1 MAELSRAVFL
11 SYASQDT
18 EAARRIC
25 EALRAA
31 GVEVWFDQSELR
43 GGDAWDQRIRREIR
57 DCALFIPIISSNTTS
72 RPEGYFRLEWAV
84 AEQRAQMIAR
94 NKAFIVPVCVDGTPE
109 SAADVP
115 ESFVRVQWTRLPEG
129 ATPPAFAGRIRH
141 LLQPELAASP
151 PLSASAAVPHSA
163 AVLHPAPNKTRT
175 VMLLAAAAVL
185 IAAGVFALDRFVLS
199 KRTQTEAGAAPAVT
213 PAAQPS
219 TPSANAIP
227 DKSIAVLP
235 FADMSEKKD
244 QEYFS
249 DGLSEELIDLLAKNP
264 DLYVPARTSSFYFKG
279 KSEELATIAQKLH
292 VANVLEGSVRRS
304 GNRLR
309 VTAQLIRVDNG
320 YHLWSE
326 TYDRDS
332 NDIFKVQDDI
342 SSAVVAALKVKL
354 LSTPEAAGRQ
364 TTNAD
369 AHSQYLIGRELMSR
383 GNWNVARNAADAF
396 RRAIN
401 LDPNYVAA
409 WAWLSRALHDAAEDY
424 PPAEQAAERREA
436 LAAAEKAVALGP
448 QVADGYA
455 ARGYLRTW
463 NLRDFAG
470 ADADYQRA
478 RALAPEDTD
487 VQRGYINSVLY
498 PTGRSEEG
506 LALAQQVLKADPL
519 NSSAWRVVGAMQYEH
534 GDFTAARESLQRSL
548 DINPDQS
555 NTAAF
560 IVYSYIVE
568 GKPALALPW
577 VDRPTAEVFREQTA
591 ALVQHDLGHQPE
603 AQRNLDALIARW
615 ANNGAYQIGEVYAWW
630 GDKDAAF
637 HWLERAEQ
645 QRDGGMTLLKVD
657 LFLKSLHGDP
667 RYSAL
672 LRKMNLAQ

>member
-43 GGDAWDQRIRREIR
+43 GGDAWDQKIRREIR

-72 RPEGYFRLEWAV
+72 RPEGYFRLEWAL

-94 NKAFIVPVCVDGTPE
+94 TKAFIVPVCVDATPE

-115 ESFVRVQWTRLPEG
+115 ESFVRVQWTRLPQG
-129 ATPPAFAGRIRH
+129 ATPAAFAERIRH
-141 LLQPELAASP
+141 LLQPELAAAPAPVPVPLPSP
-151 PLSASAAVPHSA
+151 PSASAG
-163 AVLHPAPNKTRT
+163 APKKTRT
-175 VMLLAAAAVL
+175 IALVVAAIVL
-185 IAAGVFALDRFVLS
+185 IAAGLVALDRLVLS
-199 KRTQTEAGAAPAVT
+199 KRAQPDTRAASAAT
-213 PAAQPS
+213 PAAAPE
-219 TPSANAIP
+219 
-227 DKSIAVLP
+227 KSIAVLP

-332 NDIFKVQDDI
+332 NDIFKVQDEI
-342 SSAVVAALKVKL
+342 STAVVEALKVKL
-354 LSTPEAAGRQ
+354 LSTPEANGRQ

-369 AHSQYLIGRELMSR
+369 AHSQYLIGRELISR
-383 GNWNVARNAADAF
+383 GNWKVAPAAVEAF
-396 RRAIN
+396 RRAIS

-409 WAWLSRALHDAAEDY
+409 WAGLSRALHDAAEDL
-424 PPAEQAAERREA
+424 PPAEQSAMRTES
-436 LAAAEKAVALGP
+436 LASAEKAVALGP
-448 QVADGYA
+448 QVADGYVE
-455 ARGYLRTW
+455 RGYLRTW
-463 NLRDFAG
+463 DLRDFAG

-478 RALAPEDTD
+478 RALAPED
-487 VQRGYINSVLY
+487 VEVLRGYISSVLY
-498 PTGRSEEG
+498 PIGRTDEA
-506 LALAQQVLKADPL
+506 LLLAQQVVKADPL
-519 NSSAWRVVGAMQYEH
+519 NSAAWRAVGGMQYAH
-534 GDFTAARESLQRSL
+534 GDYSAARESLQRSL
-548 DINPDQS
+548 DISPEQS
-555 NTAAF
+555 NAAVL
-560 IVYSYIVE
+560 IVYSYIAE

-577 VDRPTAEVFREQTA
+577 VDRPTVEVFRDQAA
-591 ALVQHDLGHQPE
+591 ALVQHDLGNRPE
-603 AQRNLDALIARW
+603 AQRNLDSLIAHW
-615 ANNGAYQIGEVYAWW
+615 ANNGAYQIAEVYARW

-637 HWLERAEQ
+637 HWLDRAEQ

-657 LFLKSLHGDP
+657 LLLKSLHGDP
-667 RYSAL
+667 RYAAL
-672 LRKMNLAQ
+672 LRKMNLPE

>member
-1 MAELSRAVFL
+1 MAEFSRAVFL

-18 EAARRIC
+18 EPARRIC

-94 NKAFIVPVCVDGTPE
+94 NKAFIVPVCVDATPE

-129 ATPPAFAGRIRH
+129 ATSPSFAGRIRH
-141 LLQPELAASP
+141 LLQPELAAAP
-151 PLSASAAVPHSA
+151 PPPSAGAPHPAAVAPHASK
-163 AVLHPAPNKTRT
+163 KTRS
-175 VMLLAAAAVL
+175 VALLAAAVVV

-199 KRTQTEAGAAPAVT
+199 KRSVPEAATT

-219 TPSANAIP
+219 APSASAIP
-227 DKSIAVLP
+227 EKSIAVLP

-332 NDIFKVQDDI
+332 SDIFKVQDEI
-342 SSAVVAALKVKL
+342 STAVVEALKVKL
-354 LSTPEAAGRQ
+354 LSTPEANGRQ

-369 AHSQYLIGRELMSR
+369 AHSQYLIGRELLSR
-383 GNWNVARNAADAF
+383 GNWKVAPAATEAF
-396 RRAIN
+396 RRAIA
-401 LDPNYVAA
+401 LDSNYVAA
-409 WAWLSRALHDAAEDY
+409 WAGLARALHDGAEDL
-424 PPAEQAAERREA
+424 PPAEQAAMRKES

-448 QVADGYA
+448 QVADGYV
-455 ARGYLRTW
+455 ARGYVRTW
-463 NLRDFAG
+463 DLRDFAG

-487 VQRGYINSVLY
+487 VQRGYIASVLY
-498 PTGRSEEG
+498 PTGRIEEG

-519 NSSAWRVVGAMQYEH
+519 NSTAWRVVGGMQYEH
-534 GDFTAARESLQRSL
+534 GDYSAARESLQRSL
-548 DINPDQS
+548 EINPEQS
-555 NTAAF
+555 NTAAV

-577 VDRPTAEVFREQTA
+577 VERPTTEVFREQTA

-603 AQRNLDALIARW
+603 AQRNLDILLTKW
-615 ANNGAYQIGEVYAWW
+615 ANNGAYQIAEVYARW

-637 HWLERAEQ
+637 HWLDRAEQ

-657 LFLKSLHGDP
+657 LLLKSLHGDP

-672 LRKMNLAQ
+672 MRKMNLPE

>member
-43 GGDAWDQRIRREIR
+43 GGDAWDQKIRREIR

-72 RPEGYFRLEWAV
+72 RPEGYFRLEWAL

-94 NKAFIVPVCVDGTPE
+94 NKAFIVPVCVDATPE

-115 ESFVRVQWTRLPEG
+115 ESFVRVQWTRLPQG
-129 ATPPAFAGRIRH
+129 ATPAAFAERIRH
-141 LLQPELAASP
+141 LLQPELAAAPAPVPVPLPSP
-151 PLSASAAVPHSA
+151 PPASAG
-163 AVLHPAPNKTRT
+163 APKKTRT
-175 VMLLAAAAVL
+175 IALVVAAIVL
-185 IAAGVFALDRFVLS
+185 IAAGLVALDRLVLS
-199 KRTQTEAGAAPAVT
+199 KRAQPDTRAASAAT
-213 PAAQPS
+213 PAAAPE
-219 TPSANAIP
+219 
-227 DKSIAVLP
+227 KSIAVLP

-332 NDIFKVQDDI
+332 NDIFKVQDEI
-342 SSAVVAALKVKL
+342 STAVVEALKVKL
-354 LSTPEAAGRQ
+354 LSTPEANGRQ

-369 AHSQYLIGRELMSR
+369 AHSQYLIGRELISR
-383 GNWNVARNAADAF
+383 GNWKVAPAAVEAF
-396 RRAIN
+396 RRAIS

-409 WAWLSRALHDAAEDY
+409 WAGLSRALHDAAEDL
-424 PPAEQAAERREA
+424 PPAEQSAMRTES
-436 LAAAEKAVALGP
+436 LASAEKAVALGP
-448 QVADGYA
+448 QVADGYVE
-455 ARGYLRTW
+455 RGYLRTW
-463 NLRDFAG
+463 DLRDFAG

-478 RALAPEDTD
+478 RALAPED
-487 VQRGYINSVLY
+487 VEVLRGYISSVLY
-498 PTGRSEEG
+498 PIGRTDEA
-506 LALAQQVLKADPL
+506 LLLAQQVVKADPL
-519 NSSAWRVVGAMQYEH
+519 NSAAWRAVGGMQYAH
-534 GDFTAARESLQRSL
+534 GDYSAARESLQRSL
-548 DINPDQS
+548 DISPEQS
-555 NTAAF
+555 NAAVL
-560 IVYSYIVE
+560 IVYSYIAE

-577 VDRPTAEVFREQTA
+577 VDRPTVEVFRDQAA
-591 ALVQHDLGHQPE
+591 ALVQHDLGNRPE
-603 AQRNLDALIARW
+603 AQRNLDSLIAHW
-615 ANNGAYQIGEVYAWW
+615 ANNGAYQIAEVYARW

-637 HWLERAEQ
+637 HWLDRAEQ

-657 LFLKSLHGDP
+657 LLLKSLHGDP
-667 RYSAL
+667 RYAAL
-672 LRKMNLAQ
+672 LRKMNLPE

>member
-43 GGDAWDQRIRREIR
+43 GGDAWDQKIRREIR
-57 DCALFIPIISSNTTS
+57 DCALFIPLISSNTTS
-72 RPEGYFRLEWAV
+72 RPEGYFRLEWAL
-84 AEQRAQMIAR
+84 AEQRAHMIAR
-94 NKAFIVPVCVDGTPE
+94 NKAFIVPVCVDATPE

-129 ATPPAFAGRIRH
+129 ATPPSFAGRIRH
-141 LLQPELAASP
+141 LIQPELAAASTPAP
-151 PLSASAAVPHSA
+151 PPPASASISAGVPHA
-163 AVLHPAPNKTRT
+163 AHAAAHASKKSRT
-175 VMLLAAAAVL
+175 LLLLVAAAVL
-185 IAAGVFALDRFVLS
+185 IAAGIFALDRFVLS
-199 KRTQTEAGAAPAVT
+199 KRSVAEASPE
-213 PAAQPS
+213 
-219 TPSANAIP
+219 
-227 DKSIAVLP
+227 KSIAVLP
-235 FADMSEKKD
+235 FVDMSEKKD

-292 VANVLEGSVRRS
+292 VANVLEGSVRSS
-304 GNRLR
+304 GSRLR

-332 NDIFKVQDDI
+332 SDIFKVQDDI

-354 LSTPEAAGRQ
+354 LSTPEANGRQ

-369 AHSQYLIGRELMSR
+369 AHSQYLVGRELLSR
-383 GNWNVARNAADAF
+383 GNWKLAPAAAEAF
-396 RRAIN
+396 RRAIR

-409 WAWLSRALHDAAEDY
+409 WAGLARALHDAAEDM
-424 PPAEQAAERREA
+424 PPAEQTAQRREA
-436 LAAAEKAVALGP
+436 LASAEKAVALGP
-448 QVADGYA
+448 QVADGYVE
-455 ARGYLRTW
+455 RGYLRTW

-478 RALAPEDTD
+478 RALAPEDTN
-487 VQRGYINSVLY
+487 VLRGYIGSVLY
-498 PTGRSEEG
+498 PTGRIEEG
-506 LALAQQVLKADPL
+506 LSLAQQVLKADPL
-519 NSSAWRVVGAMQYEH
+519 NSGAWRSVGFMQYQH
-534 GDFTAARESLQRSL
+534 GDFPAARESLQRSL

-555 NTAAF
+555 NSAAF
-560 IVYSYIVE
+560 VVYSYVVE

-577 VDRPTAEVFREQTA
+577 VERSANEVFREQAA

-603 AQRNLDALIARW
+603 AQRNLDVLIARW
-615 ANNGAYQIGEVYAWW
+615 ANNAAYQIAEVYARW

-637 HWLERAEQ
+637 HWLDRAEQ

-657 LFLKSLHGDP
+657 LLLKSLHGDP

-672 LRKMNLAQ
+672 MRKMNLPE

>member
-18 EAARRIC
+18 DPARRIC

-94 NKAFIVPVCVDGTPE
+94 NKAFIVPVCVDSTPE

-129 ATPPAFAGRIRH
+129 ATPPSFAGRIRH
-141 LLQPELAASP
+141 LLQPELAAAPAPPPSP
-151 PLSASAAVPHSA
+151 SAGASPAVPHSA
-163 AVLHPAPNKTRT
+163 AAPNSAPKKAHS
-175 VMLLAAAAVL
+175 VMLLAMAAVL

-199 KRTQTEAGAAPAVT
+199 KRTQPEASLAPAVIRAAT
-213 PAAQPS
+213 PE
-219 TPSANAIP
+219 
-227 DKSIAVLP
+227 KSIAVLP

-332 NDIFKVQDDI
+332 SDIFKVQDDI

-354 LSTPEAAGRQ
+354 LSTPETNGHQ
-364 TTNAD
+364 TVNAD
-369 AHSQYLIGRELMSR
+369 AHSQYLVGRELLSR
-383 GNWNVARNAADAF
+383 GNWKLAPAAAEAF
-396 RRAIN
+396 RRAIG

-409 WAWLSRALHDAAEDY
+409 WAWLSVALHDEAEDL
-424 PPAEQAAERREA
+424 PPAEQAAMRRES

-448 QVADGYA
+448 QVADGYD
-455 ARGYLRTW
+455 ARGFLRTW
-463 NLRDFAG
+463 DLRDFAG

-478 RALAPEDTD
+478 RTLAPEDTD
-487 VQRGYINSVLY
+487 VLRGYIGSVLY
-498 PTGRSEEG
+498 PTGRIDEG
-506 LALAQQVLKADPL
+506 LALAQQVVKADPL
-519 NSSAWRVVGAMQYEH
+519 NSGAWRVLGGMQYEH
-534 GDFTAARESLQRSL
+534 GDYAAARESLQRSL
-548 DINPDQS
+548 DINPEQS
-555 NTAAF
+555 NAAAV

-577 VDRPTAEVFREQTA
+577 VDRPTNEVFRDQSA

-603 AQRNLDALIARW
+603 AQRHLDSLIAHW
-615 ANNGAYQIGEVYAWW
+615 ANNAAYQIAEVYARW

-637 HWLERAEQ
+637 HWLDRAEQ

-657 LFLKSLHGDP
+657 LLLKSLHGDP
-667 RYSAL
+667 RFSVL
-672 LRKMNLAQ
+672 MRKMNLPE

>member
-43 GGDAWDQRIRREIR
+43 GGDAWDQKIRREIR

-72 RPEGYFRLEWAV
+72 RPEGYFRLEWAL
-84 AEQRAQMIAR
+84 AEQRAHMIAR
-94 NKAFIVPVCVDGTPE
+94 NKAFILPVCVDATPE

-129 ATPPAFAGRIRH
+129 ATPPSFAGRIRH
-141 LLQPELAASP
+141 LIQPELAAASTPAP
-151 PLSASAAVPHSA
+151 PPPASASISAGVPHA
-163 AVLHPAPNKTRT
+163 AHAAAHASKKSRT
-175 VMLLAAAAVL
+175 LLLLVAAAAL
-185 IAAGVFALDRFVLS
+185 IAAGIFALDRFVLS
-199 KRTQTEAGAAPAVT
+199 KRSVAEASPE
-213 PAAQPS
+213 
-219 TPSANAIP
+219 
-227 DKSIAVLP
+227 KSIAVLP
-235 FADMSEKKD
+235 FVDMSEKKD

-292 VANVLEGSVRRS
+292 VANVLEGSVRSS
-304 GNRLR
+304 GSRLR

-332 NDIFKVQDDI
+332 SDIFKVQDDI

-354 LSTPEAAGRQ
+354 LSTPEANGRQ

-369 AHSQYLIGRELMSR
+369 AHSQYLVGRELLSR
-383 GNWNVARNAADAF
+383 GNWKLAPAAAEAF
-396 RRAIN
+396 RRAIR

-409 WAWLSRALHDAAEDY
+409 WAGLARALHDAAEDM
-424 PPAEQAAERREA
+424 PPAEQTAQRREA
-436 LAAAEKAVALGP
+436 LASAEKAVALGP
-448 QVADGYA
+448 QVADGYVE
-455 ARGYLRTW
+455 RGYLRTW

-478 RALAPEDTD
+478 RALAPEDTN
-487 VQRGYINSVLY
+487 VLRGYIGSVLY
-498 PTGRSEEG
+498 PTGRIEEG
-506 LALAQQVLKADPL
+506 LSLAQQVLKADPL
-519 NSSAWRVVGAMQYEH
+519 NSGAWRSVGFMQYQH
-534 GDFTAARESLQRSL
+534 GDFPAARESLQRSL

-555 NTAAF
+555 NSAAF
-560 IVYSYIVE
+560 VVYSYVVE

-577 VDRPTAEVFREQTA
+577 VERSANEVFREQAA

-603 AQRNLDALIARW
+603 AQRNLDVLIARW
-615 ANNGAYQIGEVYAWW
+615 ANNAAYQIAEVYARW

-637 HWLERAEQ
+637 HWLDRAEQ

-657 LFLKSLHGDP
+657 LLLKSLHGDP

-672 LRKMNLAQ
+672 MRKMNLPE

>member
-43 GGDAWDQRIRREIR
+43 GGDAWDQKIRREIR

-72 RPEGYFRLEWAV
+72 RPEGYFRLEWAL
-84 AEQRAQMIAR
+84 AEQRAHMIAR
-94 NKAFIVPVCVDGTPE
+94 NKAFILPVCVDATPE

-129 ATPPAFAGRIRH
+129 ATPPSFAGRIRH
-141 LLQPELAASP
+141 LIQPELAAASTPAP
-151 PLSASAAVPHSA
+151 PPPASASISAGVPHA
-163 AVLHPAPNKTRT
+163 AHAAAHASKKSRT
-175 VMLLAAAAVL
+175 LLLLVAAAAL
-185 IAAGVFALDRFVLS
+185 IAAGIFALDRFVLS
-199 KRTQTEAGAAPAVT
+199 KRSVAEASPE
-213 PAAQPS
+213 
-219 TPSANAIP
+219 
-227 DKSIAVLP
+227 KSIAVLP
-235 FADMSEKKD
+235 FVDMSEKKD

-292 VANVLEGSVRRS
+292 VANVLEGSVRSS
-304 GNRLR
+304 GSRLR

-332 NDIFKVQDDI
+332 SDIFKVQDDI

-354 LSTPEAAGRQ
+354 LSTPEANGRQ

-369 AHSQYLIGRELMSR
+369 AHSQYLVGRELLSR
-383 GNWNVARNAADAF
+383 GNWKLAPAAAEAF
-396 RRAIN
+396 RRAIR

-409 WAWLSRALHDAAEDY
+409 WAGLARALHDAAEDM
-424 PPAEQAAERREA
+424 PPAEQTAQRREA
-436 LAAAEKAVALGP
+436 LASAEKAVALGP
-448 QVADGYA
+448 QVADGYVE
-455 ARGYLRTW
+455 RGYLRTW

-478 RALAPEDTD
+478 RALAPEDTN
-487 VQRGYINSVLY
+487 VLRGYIGSVLY
-498 PTGRSEEG
+498 PTGRIEEG
-506 LALAQQVLKADPL
+506 LSLAQQVLKADPL
-519 NSSAWRVVGAMQYEH
+519 NSGAWRSVGFMQYQH
-534 GDFTAARESLQRSL
+534 GDFPAARESLQRSL

-555 NTAAF
+555 NSAAF
-560 IVYSYIVE
+560 VVYSYVVE

-577 VDRPTAEVFREQTA
+577 VERSANEVFREQAA

-603 AQRNLDALIARW
+603 AQRNLDVLIARW
-615 ANNGAYQIGEVYAWW
+615 ANNAAYQIAEVYARW

-637 HWLERAEQ
+637 HWLDRAEQ

-657 LFLKSLHGDP
+657 LLLKSLHGDP

-672 LRKMNLAQ
+672 LRKMNLPE

>member
-43 GGDAWDQRIRREIR
+43 GGDAWDQKIRREIR
-57 DCALFIPIISSNTTS
+57 DCALFIPLISSNTTS
-72 RPEGYFRLEWAV
+72 RPEGYFRLEWAL
-84 AEQRAQMIAR
+84 AEQRAHMIAR
-94 NKAFIVPVCVDGTPE
+94 NKAFIVPVCVDATPE

-129 ATPPAFAGRIRH
+129 ATPPSFAGRIRH
-141 LLQPELAASP
+141 LIQPELAAASTPAP
-151 PLSASAAVPHSA
+151 PPPASASISAGVPHA
-163 AVLHPAPNKTRT
+163 AHAAAHASKKSRT
-175 VMLLAAAAVL
+175 LLLLVAAAAL
-185 IAAGVFALDRFVLS
+185 IAAGIFALDRFVLS
-199 KRTQTEAGAAPAVT
+199 KRSVAEASPE
-213 PAAQPS
+213 
-219 TPSANAIP
+219 
-227 DKSIAVLP
+227 KSIAVLP
-235 FADMSEKKD
+235 FVDMSEKKD

-292 VANVLEGSVRRS
+292 VANVLEGSVRSS
-304 GNRLR
+304 GSRLR

-332 NDIFKVQDDI
+332 SDIFKVQDDI

-354 LSTPEAAGRQ
+354 LSTPEANGRQ

-369 AHSQYLIGRELMSR
+369 AHSQYLVGRELLSR
-383 GNWNVARNAADAF
+383 GNWKLAPAAAEAF
-396 RRAIN
+396 RRAIR

-409 WAWLSRALHDAAEDY
+409 WAGLARALHDAAEDM
-424 PPAEQAAERREA
+424 PPAEQTAQRREA
-436 LAAAEKAVALGP
+436 LASAEKAVALGP
-448 QVADGYA
+448 QVADGYVE
-455 ARGYLRTW
+455 RGYLRTW

-478 RALAPEDTD
+478 RALAPEDTN
-487 VQRGYINSVLY
+487 VLRGYIGSVLY
-498 PTGRSEEG
+498 PTGRIEEG
-506 LALAQQVLKADPL
+506 LSLAQQVLKADPL
-519 NSSAWRVVGAMQYEH
+519 NSGAWRSVGFMQYQH
-534 GDFTAARESLQRSL
+534 GDFPAARESLQRSL

-555 NTAAF
+555 NSAAF
-560 IVYSYIVE
+560 VVYSYVVE

-577 VDRPTAEVFREQTA
+577 VERSANEVFREQAA

-603 AQRNLDALIARW
+603 AQRNLDVLIARW
-615 ANNGAYQIGEVYAWW
+615 ANNAAYQIAEVYARW

-637 HWLERAEQ
+637 HWLDRAEQ

-657 LFLKSLHGDP
+657 LLLKSLHGDP

-672 LRKMNLAQ
+672 MRKMNLPE

>member
-18 EAARRIC
+18 EPARRIC

-129 ATPPAFAGRIRH
+129 ATPPSFAGRIRH
-141 LLQPELAASP
+141 LLQPLPSSSSPPPPGAGASP
-151 PLSASAAVPHSA
+151 AVPHASK
-163 AVLHPAPNKTRT
+163 KTHT
-175 VMLLAAAAVL
+175 ALLLAAAAVL

-199 KRTQTEAGAAPAVT
+199 KRTQPETSAS

-219 TPSANAIP
+219 APSAGTIP

-264 DLYVPARTSSFYFKG
+264 ELYVPARTSSFYFKG
-279 KSEELATIAQKLH
+279 KSEELATIAQRLH

-354 LSTPEAAGRQ
+354 LSTPEANGRQ

-369 AHSQYLIGRELMSR
+369 AHSQYLVGRELLSR
-383 GNWNVARNAADAF
+383 GNWKLAPAAAEAF
-396 RRAIN
+396 RRAIS

-409 WAWLSRALHDAAEDY
+409 WAGLAHALHDGAEDL
-424 PPAEQAAERREA
+424 PPAEQTAQRREA
-436 LAAAEKAVALGP
+436 LASAEKAVALGP
-448 QVADGYA
+448 QVADGYVE
-455 ARGYLRTW
+455 RGYLRTW

-487 VQRGYINSVLY
+487 VLRGYLGSVLY
-498 PTGRSEEG
+498 PTGRIEEG

-519 NSSAWRVVGAMQYEH
+519 NSGAWRSVGFMQYEH
-534 GDFTAARESLQRSL
+534 GDFAAARESLQRSL

-555 NTAAF
+555 NSAAF
-560 IVYSYIVE
+560 VVYSYVVE

-577 VDRPTAEVFREQTA
+577 VERSANEVFREQAA

-603 AQRNLDALIARW
+603 AQRYLDSLIARW
-615 ANNGAYQIGEVYAWW
+615 ANNAAYQIAEVYARW

-637 HWLERAEQ
+637 HWLDRAEQ

-657 LFLKSLHGDP
+657 LLLKSLHGDP

-672 LRKMNLAQ
+672 MRKMNLPE

>member
-18 EAARRIC
+18 EPARRIC
-25 EALRAA
+25 EALRTA

-72 RPEGYFRLEWAV
+72 RPEGYFRLEWAL
-84 AEQRAQMIAR
+84 AEQRAHMIAR
-94 NKAFIVPVCVDGTPE
+94 NKAFIVPVCVDATPE

-129 ATPPAFAGRIRH
+129 ATPPSFASRIRH
-141 LLQPELAASP
+141 LLQPELAAAPP
-151 PLSASAAVPHSA
+151 PLPSVGAAVAHSA
-163 AVLHPAPNKTRT
+163 PKKTHNVL
-175 VMLLAAAAVL
+175 LLAAAAVL
-185 IAAGVFALDRFVLS
+185 IALGVFALDRFVLS
-199 KRTQTEAGAAPAVT
+199 KRIQPEASAAPAAAAAPTTT
-213 PAAQPS
+213 PE
-219 TPSANAIP
+219 
-227 DKSIAVLP
+227 KSIAVLP

-332 NDIFKVQDDI
+332 SDIFKVQDEI
-342 SSAVVAALKVKL
+342 STAVVEALKVKL
-354 LSTPEAAGRQ
+354 LSTPEANGRQ
-364 TTNAD
+364 TVNAD
-369 AHSQYLIGRELMSR
+369 AHSQYLIGKELMSR
-383 GNWNVARNAADAF
+383 GNWKVDAAAAEAF
-396 RRAIN
+396 RRAIS
-401 LDPNYVAA
+401 LDPNYAAA
-409 WAWLSRALHDAAEDY
+409 WAGLAHTLHDAAEDL
-424 PPAEQAAERREA
+424 PPGEQAAMRRGA
-436 LAAAEKAVALGP
+436 LAAAEKAIALGP
-448 QVADGYA
+448 QVADGYVE
-455 ARGYLRTW
+455 RGYLRTW

-470 ADADYQRA
+470 ADVDYQRA

-487 VQRGYINSVLY
+487 VLRGYIGSVLY
-498 PTGRSEEG
+498 PTGRIEEG
-506 LALAQQVLKADPL
+506 LALAQQILKADPL
-519 NSSAWRVVGAMQYEH
+519 NSSAWRSVGALQYEH
-534 GDFTAARESLQRSL
+534 GDYPAARESLQRSL

-568 GKPALALPW
+568 AKPALALPW
-577 VDRPTAEVFREQTA
+577 VERPTVEVFREQTA
-591 ALVQHDLGHQPE
+591 ALVQHDLGNQPE
-603 AQRNLDALIARW
+603 AQRNLDALIAHW
-615 ANNGAYQIGEVYAWW
+615 ANNAAYQIAEVYARW

-637 HWLERAEQ
+637 HWLDRAEQ

-657 LFLKSLHGDP
+657 LLLKSLHDDP

-672 LRKMNLAQ
+672 MRKMNLPE

>member
-43 GGDAWDQRIRREIR
+43 GGDAWDQKIRREIR

-72 RPEGYFRLEWAV
+72 RPEGYFRLEWAL
-84 AEQRAQMIAR
+84 AEQRAHMIAR
-94 NKAFIVPVCVDGTPE
+94 NKAFIVPVCVDATPE

-129 ATPPAFAGRIRH
+129 ATPPSFAGRIRH
-141 LLQPELAASP
+141 LIQPELAAASTPAP
-151 PLSASAAVPHSA
+151 PPPASASISAGVPHA
-163 AVLHPAPNKTRT
+163 AHAAAHASKKSRT
-175 VMLLAAAAVL
+175 LLLLVAAAVL
-185 IAAGVFALDRFVLS
+185 IAAGIFALDRFVLS
-199 KRTQTEAGAAPAVT
+199 KRSVAEASPE
-213 PAAQPS
+213 
-219 TPSANAIP
+219 
-227 DKSIAVLP
+227 KSIAVLP
-235 FADMSEKKD
+235 FVDMSEKKD

-292 VANVLEGSVRRS
+292 VANVLEGSVRSS
-304 GNRLR
+304 GSRLR

-332 NDIFKVQDDI
+332 SDIFKVQDDI

-354 LSTPEAAGRQ
+354 LSTPEANGRQ

-369 AHSQYLIGRELMSR
+369 AHSQYLVGRELLSR
-383 GNWNVARNAADAF
+383 GNWKLAPAAAEAF
-396 RRAIN
+396 RRAIR

-409 WAWLSRALHDAAEDY
+409 WAGLARALHDAAEDM
-424 PPAEQAAERREA
+424 PPAEQTAQRREA
-436 LAAAEKAVALGP
+436 LASAEKAVALGP
-448 QVADGYA
+448 QVADGYVE
-455 ARGYLRTW
+455 RGYLRTW

-478 RALAPEDTD
+478 RALAPEDTN
-487 VQRGYINSVLY
+487 VLRGYIGSVLY
-498 PTGRSEEG
+498 PTGRIEEG
-506 LALAQQVLKADPL
+506 LSLAQQVLKADPL
-519 NSSAWRVVGAMQYEH
+519 NSGAWRSVGFMQYQH
-534 GDFTAARESLQRSL
+534 GDFPAARESLQRSL

-555 NTAAF
+555 NSAAF
-560 IVYSYIVE
+560 VVYSYVVE

-577 VDRPTAEVFREQTA
+577 VERSANEVFREQAA
-591 ALVQHDLGHQPE
+591 ALVQHDLGHQAE
-603 AQRNLDALIARW
+603 AQRNLDVLIARW
-615 ANNGAYQIGEVYAWW
+615 ANNAAYQIAEVYARW

-637 HWLERAEQ
+637 HWLDRAEQ

-657 LFLKSLHGDP
+657 LLLKSLHGDP

-672 LRKMNLAQ
+672 MRKMNLPE

>member
-43 GGDAWDQRIRREIR
+43 GGDAWDQKIRREIR
-57 DCALFIPIISSNTTS
+57 DCALFIPLISSNTTS
-72 RPEGYFRLEWAV
+72 RPEGYFRLEWAL
-84 AEQRAQMIAR
+84 AEQRAHMIAR
-94 NKAFIVPVCVDGTPE
+94 NKAFIVPVCVDATPE

-129 ATPPAFAGRIRH
+129 ATPPSFAGRIRH
-141 LLQPELAASP
+141 LIQPELAAASTPAP
-151 PLSASAAVPHSA
+151 PPPASASISAGVPHA
-163 AVLHPAPNKTRT
+163 AHAAAHASKKSRT
-175 VMLLAAAAVL
+175 LLLLVAAAAL
-185 IAAGVFALDRFVLS
+185 IAAGIFALDRFVLS
-199 KRTQTEAGAAPAVT
+199 KRSVAEASPE
-213 PAAQPS
+213 
-219 TPSANAIP
+219 
-227 DKSIAVLP
+227 KSIAVLP
-235 FADMSEKKD
+235 FVDMSEKKD

-292 VANVLEGSVRRS
+292 VANVLEGSVRSS
-304 GNRLR
+304 GSRLR

-332 NDIFKVQDDI
+332 SDIFKVQDDI

-354 LSTPEAAGRQ
+354 LSTPEANGRQ

-369 AHSQYLIGRELMSR
+369 AHSQYLVGRELLSR
-383 GNWNVARNAADAF
+383 GNWKLAPAAAEAF
-396 RRAIN
+396 RRAIR

-409 WAWLSRALHDAAEDY
+409 WAGLARALHDAAEDM
-424 PPAEQAAERREA
+424 PPAEQTAQRREA
-436 LAAAEKAVALGP
+436 LASAEKAVALGP
-448 QVADGYA
+448 QVADGYVE
-455 ARGYLRTW
+455 RGYLRTW

-478 RALAPEDTD
+478 RALAPEDTN
-487 VQRGYINSVLY
+487 VLRGYIGSVLY
-498 PTGRSEEG
+498 PTGRIEEG
-506 LALAQQVLKADPL
+506 LSLAQQVLKADPL
-519 NSSAWRVVGAMQYEH
+519 NSGAWRSVGFMQYQH
-534 GDFTAARESLQRSL
+534 GDFPAARESLQRSL

-555 NTAAF
+555 NSAAF
-560 IVYSYIVE
+560 VVYSYVVE

-577 VDRPTAEVFREQTA
+577 VERSANEVFREQAA
-591 ALVQHDLGHQPE
+591 ALVQHDLGHQAE
-603 AQRNLDALIARW
+603 AQRNLDVLIARW
-615 ANNGAYQIGEVYAWW
+615 ANNAAYQIAEVYARW

-637 HWLERAEQ
+637 HWLDRAEQ

-657 LFLKSLHGDP
+657 LLLKSLHGDP

-672 LRKMNLAQ
+672 MRKMNLPE

>member
-43 GGDAWDQRIRREIR
+43 GGDAWDQKIRREIR

-72 RPEGYFRLEWAV
+72 RPEGYFRLEWAL
-84 AEQRAQMIAR
+84 AEQRAHMIAR
-94 NKAFIVPVCVDGTPE
+94 NKAFIVPVCVDATPE

-129 ATPPAFAGRIRH
+129 ATPPSFAGRIRH
-141 LLQPELAASP
+141 LIQPELAAASTPAP
-151 PLSASAAVPHSA
+151 PPPASASISAGVPHA
-163 AVLHPAPNKTRT
+163 AHAAAHASKKSRT
-175 VMLLAAAAVL
+175 LLLLVAAAVL
-185 IAAGVFALDRFVLS
+185 IAAGIFALDRFVLS
-199 KRTQTEAGAAPAVT
+199 KRSVAEASPE
-213 PAAQPS
+213 
-219 TPSANAIP
+219 
-227 DKSIAVLP
+227 KSIAVLP
-235 FADMSEKKD
+235 FVDMSEKKD

-292 VANVLEGSVRRS
+292 VANVLEGSVRSS
-304 GNRLR
+304 GSRLR

-332 NDIFKVQDDI
+332 SDIFKVQDDI

-354 LSTPEAAGRQ
+354 LSTPEANGRQ

-369 AHSQYLIGRELMSR
+369 AHSQYLVGRELLSR
-383 GNWNVARNAADAF
+383 GNWKLAPAAAEAF
-396 RRAIN
+396 RRAIR

-409 WAWLSRALHDAAEDY
+409 WAGLARALHDAAEDM
-424 PPAEQAAERREA
+424 PPAEQTAQRREA
-436 LAAAEKAVALGP
+436 LASAEKAVALGP
-448 QVADGYA
+448 QVADGYVE
-455 ARGYLRTW
+455 RGYLRTW

-478 RALAPEDTD
+478 RALAPEDTN
-487 VQRGYINSVLY
+487 VLRGYIGSVLY
-498 PTGRSEEG
+498 PTGRIEEG
-506 LALAQQVLKADPL
+506 LSLAQQVLKADPL
-519 NSSAWRVVGAMQYEH
+519 NSGAWRSVGFMQYQH
-534 GDFTAARESLQRSL
+534 GDFPAARESLQRSL

-555 NTAAF
+555 NSAAF
-560 IVYSYIVE
+560 VVYSYVVE

-577 VDRPTAEVFREQTA
+577 VERSANEVFREQAA

-603 AQRNLDALIARW
+603 AQRNLDVLIARW
-615 ANNGAYQIGEVYAWW
+615 ANNAAYQIAEVYARW

-637 HWLERAEQ
+637 HWLDRAEQ

-657 LFLKSLHGDP
+657 LLLKSLHGDP

-672 LRKMNLAQ
+672 MRKMNLPE

>member
-43 GGDAWDQRIRREIR
+43 GGDAWDQKIRREIR

-72 RPEGYFRLEWAV
+72 RPEGYFRLEWAL
-84 AEQRAQMIAR
+84 AEQRAHMIAR
-94 NKAFIVPVCVDGTPE
+94 NKAFIVPVCVDATPE

-129 ATPPAFAGRIRH
+129 ATPPSFAGRIRH
-141 LLQPELAASP
+141 LIQPELAAASTPAP
-151 PLSASAAVPHSA
+151 PPPASASISAGVPHA
-163 AVLHPAPNKTRT
+163 AHAAAHASKKSRT
-175 VMLLAAAAVL
+175 LLLLVAAAAL
-185 IAAGVFALDRFVLS
+185 IAAGIFALDRFVLS
-199 KRTQTEAGAAPAVT
+199 KRSVAEASPE
-213 PAAQPS
+213 
-219 TPSANAIP
+219 
-227 DKSIAVLP
+227 KSIAVLP
-235 FADMSEKKD
+235 FVDMSEKKD

-292 VANVLEGSVRRS
+292 VANVLEGSVRSS
-304 GNRLR
+304 GSRLR

-332 NDIFKVQDDI
+332 SDIFKVQDDI

-354 LSTPEAAGRQ
+354 LSTPEANGRQ

-369 AHSQYLIGRELMSR
+369 AHSQYLVGRELLSR
-383 GNWNVARNAADAF
+383 GNWKLAPAAAEAF
-396 RRAIN
+396 RRAIR

-409 WAWLSRALHDAAEDY
+409 WAGLARALHDAAEDM
-424 PPAEQAAERREA
+424 PPAEQTAQRREA
-436 LAAAEKAVALGP
+436 LASAEKAVALGP
-448 QVADGYA
+448 QVADGYVE
-455 ARGYLRTW
+455 RGYLRTW

-478 RALAPEDTD
+478 RALAPEDTN
-487 VQRGYINSVLY
+487 VLRGYIGSVLY
-498 PTGRSEEG
+498 PTGRIEEG
-506 LALAQQVLKADPL
+506 LSLAQQVLKADPL
-519 NSSAWRVVGAMQYEH
+519 NSGAWRSVGFMQYQH
-534 GDFTAARESLQRSL
+534 GDFPAARESLQRSL

-555 NTAAF
+555 NSAAF
-560 IVYSYIVE
+560 VVYSYVVE

-577 VDRPTAEVFREQTA
+577 VERSANEVFREQAA
-591 ALVQHDLGHQPE
+591 ALVQHDLGHQAE
-603 AQRNLDALIARW
+603 AQRNLDVLIARW
-615 ANNGAYQIGEVYAWW
+615 ANNAAYQIAEVYARW

-637 HWLERAEQ
+637 HWLDRAEQ

-657 LFLKSLHGDP
+657 LLLKSLHGDP

-672 LRKMNLAQ
+672 MRKMNLPE

>member
-43 GGDAWDQRIRREIR
+43 GGDAWDQKIRREIH

-72 RPEGYFRLEWAV
+72 RPEGYFRLEWAL
-84 AEQRAQMIAR
+84 AEQRAHMIAR
-94 NKAFIVPVCVDGTPE
+94 NKAFIVPVCVDATPE

-129 ATPPAFAGRIRH
+129 ATPPSFAGRIRH
-141 LLQPELAASP
+141 LIQPELAAASTPAP
-151 PLSASAAVPHSA
+151 PPPASASISAGVPHA
-163 AVLHPAPNKTRT
+163 AHAAAHASKKSRT
-175 VMLLAAAAVL
+175 LLLLVAAAAL
-185 IAAGVFALDRFVLS
+185 IAAGIFALDRFVLS
-199 KRTQTEAGAAPAVT
+199 KRSVAEASPE
-213 PAAQPS
+213 
-219 TPSANAIP
+219 
-227 DKSIAVLP
+227 KSIAVLP
-235 FADMSEKKD
+235 FVDMSEKKD

-292 VANVLEGSVRRS
+292 VANVLEGSVRSS
-304 GNRLR
+304 GSRLR

-332 NDIFKVQDDI
+332 SDIFKVQDDI

-354 LSTPEAAGRQ
+354 LSTPEANGRQ

-369 AHSQYLIGRELMSR
+369 AHSQYLVGRELLSR
-383 GNWNVARNAADAF
+383 GNWKLAPAAAEAF
-396 RRAIN
+396 RRAIR

-409 WAWLSRALHDAAEDY
+409 WAGLARALHDAAEDM
-424 PPAEQAAERREA
+424 PPAEQTAQRREA
-436 LAAAEKAVALGP
+436 LASAEKAVALGP
-448 QVADGYA
+448 QVADGYVE
-455 ARGYLRTW
+455 RGYLRTW

-478 RALAPEDTD
+478 RALAPEDTN
-487 VQRGYINSVLY
+487 VLRGYIGSVLY
-498 PTGRSEEG
+498 PTGRIEEG
-506 LALAQQVLKADPL
+506 LSLAQQVLKADPL
-519 NSSAWRVVGAMQYEH
+519 NSGAWRSVGFMQYQH
-534 GDFTAARESLQRSL
+534 GDFPAARESLQRSL

-555 NTAAF
+555 NSAAF
-560 IVYSYIVE
+560 VVYSYVVE

-577 VDRPTAEVFREQTA
+577 VERSANEVFREQAA

-603 AQRNLDALIARW
+603 AQRNLDVLIARW
-615 ANNGAYQIGEVYAWW
+615 ANNAAYQIAEVYARW

-637 HWLERAEQ
+637 HWLDRAEQ

-657 LFLKSLHGDP
+657 LLLKSLHGDP

-672 LRKMNLAQ
+672 MRKMNLPE

>member
-43 GGDAWDQRIRREIR
+43 GGDAWDQKIRREIR

-72 RPEGYFRLEWAV
+72 RPEGYFRLEWAL

-94 NKAFIVPVCVDGTPE
+94 NKAFIVPVCVDATPE

-115 ESFVRVQWTRLPEG
+115 ESFVRVQWTRLPQG
-129 ATPPAFAGRIRH
+129 ATPAAFAERIRH
-141 LLQPELAASP
+141 LLQPELAAAPAPVPVPLPSP
-151 PLSASAAVPHSA
+151 PPASAG
-163 AVLHPAPNKTRT
+163 APKKTRT
-175 VMLLAAAAVL
+175 IALVVAAIVL
-185 IAAGVFALDRFVLS
+185 IAAGLVALDRLVLS
-199 KRTQTEAGAAPAVT
+199 KRAQPDTRAASAAT
-213 PAAQPS
+213 PAAAPE
-219 TPSANAIP
+219 
-227 DKSIAVLP
+227 KSIAVLP

-332 NDIFKVQDDI
+332 NDIFKVQDEI
-342 SSAVVAALKVKL
+342 STAVVEALKVKL
-354 LSTPEAAGRQ
+354 LSTPEANGRQ

-369 AHSQYLIGRELMSR
+369 AHSQYLIGRELISR
-383 GNWNVARNAADAF
+383 GNWKVAPAAVEAF
-396 RRAIN
+396 RRAIS

-409 WAWLSRALHDAAEDY
+409 WAGLSRALHDAAEDL
-424 PPAEQAAERREA
+424 PPAEQSAMRTES
-436 LAAAEKAVALGP
+436 LASAEKAVALGP
-448 QVADGYA
+448 QVADGYVE
-455 ARGYLRTW
+455 RGYLRTW
-463 NLRDFAG
+463 DLRDFAG

-478 RALAPEDTD
+478 RALAPED
-487 VQRGYINSVLY
+487 VEVLRGYISSVLY
-498 PTGRSEEG
+498 PIGRTDEA
-506 LALAQQVLKADPL
+506 LLLAQQVVKADPL
-519 NSSAWRVVGAMQYEH
+519 NSAAWRAVGGMQYAH
-534 GDFTAARESLQRSL
+534 GDYSAARESL
-548 DINPDQS
+548 
-555 NTAAF
+555 
-560 IVYSYIVE
+560 
-568 GKPALALPW
+568 
-577 VDRPTAEVFREQTA
+577 
-591 ALVQHDLGHQPE
+591 
-603 AQRNLDALIARW
+603 
-615 ANNGAYQIGEVYAWW
+615 
-630 GDKDAAF
+630 
-637 HWLERAEQ
+637 
-645 QRDGGMTLLKVD
+645 
-657 LFLKSLHGDP
+657 
-667 RYSAL
+667 
-672 LRKMNLAQ
+672 

>member
-18 EAARRIC
+18 EPARRIC
-25 EALRAA
+25 EVLRAA

-43 GGDAWDQRIRREIR
+43 GGDAWDQKIRREIR
-57 DCALFIPIISSNTTS
+57 DCALFIPIISANTTS
-72 RPEGYFRLEWAV
+72 RPEGYFRLEWAL

-94 NKAFIVPVCVDGTPE
+94 NKAFIVPVCVDATPE

-115 ESFVRVQWTRLPEG
+115 ESFVRVQWTRLPQG
-129 ATPPAFAGRIRH
+129 STPPAFAERIRH
-141 LLQPELAASP
+141 LLQPELAAAP
-151 PLSASAAVPHSA
+151 PPPAPPPPPSATASTAVPHA
-163 AVLHPAPNKTRT
+163 APKKTRS
-175 VMLLAAAAVL
+175 VALLTTAAVL

-199 KRTQTEAGAAPAVT
+199 KRTQPEASAPLASAT
-213 PAAQPS
+213 PE
-219 TPSANAIP
+219 
-227 DKSIAVLP
+227 KSIAVLP

-292 VANVLEGSVRRS
+292 VANVLEGSVRSS

-332 NDIFKVQDDI
+332 SDIFKVQDDI

-354 LSTPEAAGRQ
+354 LSTPEANGRQ
-364 TTNAD
+364 TMNTD
-369 AHSQYLIGRELMSR
+369 AHSQYLIGRELLSR
-383 GNWNVARNAADAF
+383 GNWQVAPAAAEAF
-396 RRAIN
+396 RHAIS

-409 WAWLSRALHDAAEDY
+409 WAGLARALHFAAEDK
-424 PPAEQAAERREA
+424 PPAEQAALRREA
-436 LAAAEKAVALGP
+436 LASAEKAVALGP
-448 QVADGYA
+448 EVADGYV
-455 ARGYLRTW
+455 ARGFLRAW

-478 RALAPEDTD
+478 RALAPEDTE
-487 VQRGYINSVLY
+487 VQRGYIGSVLL
-498 PTGRSEEG
+498 PTGRIDEALP
-506 LALAQQVLKADPL
+506 LAEQALKADPL
-519 NSSAWRVVGAMQYEH
+519 NGSAWRTIGGLQYEH
-534 GDFTAARESLQRSL
+534 GDYATARESLQRSL
-548 DINPDQS
+548 DITPEQS
-555 NTAAF
+555 NAAAV

-577 VDRPTAEVFREQTA
+577 VERPTADVFREQTA
-591 ALVQHDLGHQPE
+591 ALVQHDLGNAAE
-603 AQRNLDALIARW
+603 AQRNLDGLVARW
-615 ANNGAYQIGEVYAWW
+615 ASNGAYQIAEVYARW

-637 HWLERAEQ
+637 HWLDRAER
-645 QRDGGMTLLKVD
+645 QRDGGMIIMKTDPL
-657 LFLKSLHGDP
+657 LKSLHGDP
-667 RYSAL
+667 RFAAL
-672 LRKMNLAQ
+672 LRKMNLSE

>member
-1 MAELSRAVFL
+1 MAELLRAVFL

-43 GGDAWDQRIRREIR
+43 GGDAWDQKIRREIR

-72 RPEGYFRLEWAV
+72 RPEGYFRLEWAL
-84 AEQRAQMIAR
+84 AEQRAHMIAR
-94 NKAFIVPVCVDGTPE
+94 NKAFIVPVCVDATPE

-129 ATPPAFAGRIRH
+129 ATPPSFAGRIRH
-141 LLQPELAASP
+141 LLQPELAAAAPPSSP
-151 PLSASAAVPHSA
+151 PPNPSVPYATPAAPHASKKSRP
-163 AVLHPAPNKTRT
+163 LL
-175 VMLLAAAAVL
+175 LLAAAAIL
-185 IAAGVFALDRFVLS
+185 IVAGVFALDRFVLS
-199 KRTQTEAGAAPAVT
+199 KRSVPEAGTT
-213 PAAQPS
+213 PAPQSSP
-219 TPSANAIP
+219 PSASTTP
-227 DKSIAVLP
+227 GKSIAVLP
-235 FADMSEKKD
+235 FVDMSEKKD

-292 VANVLEGSVRRS
+292 VANVLEGSVRKS
-304 GNRLR
+304 GSRLR

-332 NDIFKVQDDI
+332 SDIFKVQDDI

-354 LSTPEAAGRQ
+354 LSTPEANGRQ

-369 AHSQYLIGRELMSR
+369 AHSQYLVGRELLSR
-383 GNWNVARNAADAF
+383 ANWKLAPAAAEAF
-396 RRAIN
+396 RRAIS

-409 WAWLSRALHDAAEDY
+409 WAGLAHALHDAAEDL
-424 PPAEQAAERREA
+424 PPAEQTAQRREA
-436 LAAAEKAVALGP
+436 LASAEKAVALGP
-448 QVADGYA
+448 QVADGYVE
-455 ARGYLRTW
+455 RGYLRTW

-478 RALAPEDTD
+478 RTLAPEDTN
-487 VQRGYINSVLY
+487 VLRGYIGSVLY
-498 PTGRSEEG
+498 PTGRIEEG
-506 LALAQQVLKADPL
+506 LSLAQQVLKADPL
-519 NSSAWRVVGAMQYEH
+519 NSGAWRSVGFMQFQH
-534 GDFTAARESLQRSL
+534 GEFPAARESLQRSL
-548 DINPDQS
+548 DINPEQS
-555 NTAAF
+555 NSAAF
-560 IVYSYIVE
+560 VVYSYIVE

-577 VDRPTAEVFREQTA
+577 VERSANEVFREQAA

-603 AQRNLDALIARW
+603 AQRHLDSLIAHW
-615 ANNGAYQIGEVYAWW
+615 ASNGAYQIAEVYARW

-637 HWLERAEQ
+637 HWLDRAEQ

-657 LFLKSLHGDP
+657 LLLKSLRGDP

-672 LRKMNLAQ
+672 LRKMNLPE

>member
-18 EAARRIC
+18 EPARRIC

-129 ATPPAFAGRIRH
+129 ATSPSFAGRIRH
-141 LLQPELAASP
+141 LLQPEPAAAPSVSASP
-151 PLSASAAVPHSA
+151 AVAHSAAAPLSAPK
-163 AVLHPAPNKTRT
+163 KTHAI
-175 VMLLAAAAVL
+175 MLLAAAAVL
-185 IAAGVFALDRFVLS
+185 IAAGVFALNRFVLS
-199 KRTQTEAGAAPAVT
+199 KRTQPEASAAPAAAPMTTAAAT
-213 PAAQPS
+213 PE
-219 TPSANAIP
+219 
-227 DKSIAVLP
+227 KSIAVLP

-332 NDIFKVQDDI
+332 NDIFKVQDEI
-342 SSAVVAALKVKL
+342 STAVVEALKVKL
-354 LSTPEAAGRQ
+354 LSTPEANGRQ

-383 GNWNVARNAADAF
+383 GNWAVAPAATEAF
-396 RRAIN
+396 RRAIS

-409 WAWLSRALHDAAEDY
+409 WAGLAHALHDSGEDLA
-424 PPAEQAAERREA
+424 PAEQAAMRREA

-448 QVADGYA
+448 QAADGYVE
-455 ARGYLRTW
+455 RGFLRAW
-463 NLRDFAG
+463 DLRDFAG

-478 RALAPEDTD
+478 RTLAPEDIE
-487 VQRGYINSVLY
+487 VQWGYIGSVLY
-498 PTGRSEEG
+498 PTGRLDAA
-506 LALAQQVLKADPL
+506 LALAQQVVKADPL
-519 NSSAWRVVGAMQYEH
+519 NNRAWRSLGTLEYVH
-534 GDFTAARESLQRSL
+534 GDYPAARESLQRSL
-548 DINPDQS
+548 DINPEQS
-555 NTAAF
+555 NTAAV

-577 VDRPTAEVFREQTA
+577 VERPTAEVFRDQTA
-591 ALVQHDLGHQPE
+591 ALAQHDLGHQPE
-603 AQRNLDALIARW
+603 AQRHLDSLIERW
-615 ANNGAYQIGEVYAWW
+615 ATNAAYQIAEVYARW

-637 HWLERAEQ
+637 HWLDRAEQ
-645 QRDGGMTLLKVD
+645 QRDGGMTIMKADPL
-657 LFLKSLHGDP
+657 LKSLHGDP

-672 LRKMNLAQ
+672 LRKMNLAE

>member
-43 GGDAWDQRIRREIR
+43 GGDAWDQKIRREIR

-72 RPEGYFRLEWAV
+72 RPEGYFRLEWAL

-94 NKAFIVPVCVDGTPE
+94 NKAFIVPVCVDATPE

-141 LLQPELAASP
+141 LLQPELAAAPSVAYVTP
-151 PLSASAAVPHSA
+151 AAAVPQHATKKPHSVLLLVAVA
-163 AVLHPAPNKTRT
+163 A
-175 VMLLAAAAVL
+175 L
-185 IAAGVFALDRFVLS
+185 IAVSVFALDRFVLT
-199 KRTQTEAGAAPAVT
+199 KRNQPEASAAPAVT
-213 PAAQPS
+213 PAA
-219 TPSANAIP
+219 TPTTTP
-227 DKSIAVLP
+227 QKSIAVLP
-235 FADMSEKKD
+235 FVDMSEKKD

-264 DLYVPARTSSFYFKG
+264 DLYVSARTSSFYFKG
-279 KSEELATIAQKLH
+279 KSEELATMAERLH
-292 VANVLEGSVRRS
+292 VANVLEGSVRTS

-332 NDIFKVQDDI
+332 SDIFKVQDDI

-354 LSTPEAAGRQ
+354 LSTPEANARQ
-364 TTNAD
+364 TTNVD
-369 AHSQYLIGRELMSR
+369 AHSQYLIGRELLSR
-383 GNWNVARNAADAF
+383 GNWKVAGTAAEAF
-396 RRAIN
+396 RRAIS
-401 LDPNYVAA
+401 LDPNYAAA
-409 WAWLSRALHDAAEDY
+409 WAGLAMALHDEAEDL
-424 PPAEQAAERREA
+424 PPAQQAAMRKDS
-436 LAAAEKAVALGP
+436 LASAEKAVELGP
-448 QVADGYA
+448 QVANGYI

-463 NLRDFAG
+463 DLRDFAG
-470 ADADYQRA
+470 ADADYRRA

-487 VQRGYINSVLY
+487 VLGGFIGSVLY
-498 PTGRSEEG
+498 PTGRIDEG
-506 LALAQQVLKADPL
+506 LSLAQQVVKADPL
-519 NSSAWRVVGAMQYEH
+519 NSGAWRALGGMQDQH
-534 GDFTAARESLQRSL
+534 GDYAAARESLQRSL

-555 NTAAF
+555 NAAAV

-577 VDRPTAEVFREQTA
+577 VERPTAEVFRRQAA

-603 AQRNLDALIARW
+603 AQRNLDSLIESW
-615 ANNGAYQIGEVYAWW
+615 ANNGAYQIAEVYARW
-630 GDKDAAF
+630 GNKDAAF
-637 HWLERAEQ
+637 HWLDRAEQ

-657 LFLKSLHGDP
+657 QLLTSLHGDP
-667 RYSAL
+667 RYFAL